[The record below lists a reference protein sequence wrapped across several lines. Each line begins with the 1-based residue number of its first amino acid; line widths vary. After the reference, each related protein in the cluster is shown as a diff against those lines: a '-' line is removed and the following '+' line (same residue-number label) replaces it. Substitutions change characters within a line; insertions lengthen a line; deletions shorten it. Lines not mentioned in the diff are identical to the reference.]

1 MKLKRF
7 LSMILT
13 IGIVGIFVPSLKEI
27 EISALS
33 FTPNFEVNSDYAV
46 LYNVDIDSVVYQ
58 KNSDVKTEP
67 AQLAQ
72 IMTAIVCIENCSD
85 LDNTPV
91 TIPEV
96 IFEELDKYEEDSIY
110 YTTTDFSAGEE
121 MTMKDLL
128 YAMLLSSSCESA
140 STIAYYIG
148 EGDIDNFVD
157 MMNDKAK
164 QIGCV
169 NTNFENPHGMH
180 QDGQYTTAYDMFLI
194 TKYANELSKFNEIAT
209 TYEYTIS
216 ATNVHEE
223 QSIYHTNV
231 MMDEDSN
238 YYYEYSK
245 GIKTGN
251 SEQAGSCLVS
261 KATKNGS
268 SYILVL
274 MHAPL
279 SERDDYGN
287 RIFYHIKDA
296 LSIFSWCLDN
306 FEYTTLLSNDEEIK
320 EVKVNYSSGNDYVL
334 LRPNEG
340 YSTLWPNTM
349 DISSIERVFDI
360 KENVSAPIETGD
372 VLGTVTL
379 ILGGEEIYTTDLVAT
394 HSLERSFA
402 KFNMAAAQGFIYSSW
417 FNRALLV
424 SIILTFVYIGVYIYR
439 VQSMP
444 KKRHKNKNHSNIGS
458 RNGKQHSNT
467 AHSAPR
473 VKKVHK
479 VDEDKSNDNI

>member
-1 MKLKRF
+1 MV
-7 LSMILT
+7 LT
-13 IGIVGIFVPSLKEI
+13 ISIVGLFVPSLKGI
-27 EISALS
+27 GASALS

-85 LDNTPV
+85 LENTPV

-96 IFEELDKYEEDSIY
+96 IFDELDTYEEQDIY

-128 YAMLLSSSCESA
+128 YAMILSSSCEAA

-148 EGDIDNFVD
+148 EGDIDKFVD

-169 NTNFENPHGMH
+169 DTNFENPHGMH

-194 TKYANELSKFNEIAT
+194 TKYATELSKFNEIAN
-209 TYEYTIS
+209 TYEYS
-216 ATNVHEE
+216 MPATNVHDE
-223 QSIYHTNV
+223 QSLYHTNV

-238 YYYEYSK
+238 YYYEYAK

-268 SYILVL
+268 NYILVL

-287 RIFYHIKDA
+287 RIFYHIEDA
-296 LSIFSWCLDN
+296 QSIFSWCLDN
-306 FEYTTLLSNDEEIK
+306 FEYTTLLSDEEEIK
-320 EVKVNYSSGNDYVL
+320 EVKVKYSSGNDYVL
-334 LRPNEG
+334 LRPSSK

-349 DISSIERVFDI
+349 DVSSIERVFTIQED
-360 KENVSAPIETGD
+360 VSAPIEVGD
-372 VLGTVTL
+372 VLGSVTL
-379 ILGGEEIYTTDLVAT
+379 ILSGEEIYTTDLVAT
-394 HSLERSFA
+394 NNLERSFA
-402 KFNMAAAQGFIYSSW
+402 KFNIAAAQGFIYSSW
-417 FNRALLV
+417 FNRALLI
-424 SIILTFVYIGVYIYR
+424 SIILTFVYIGIYIYR

-444 KKRHKNKNHSNIGS
+444 KKSRRSKNHKQG
-458 RNGKQHSNT
+458 RTNGQHSST

-473 VKKVHK
+473 VKNVHK
-479 VDEDKSNDNI
+479 VDNKKTDNDNI